1 MLRGDGNENGKKTH
15 RSNQQNLHVQC
26 TFLYIS
32 LPCFAR
38 LQRQNFQKLP
48 NLRWLDTVFQ
58 GQYLAS
64 LSINY
69 VAVNKDLEKLSP
81 HGCIR

>member
-1 MLRGDGNENGKKTH
+1 MLNGDSNENSKKTH
-15 RSNQQNLHVQC
+15 RSNQQNLHVKH

-38 LQRQNFQKLP
+38 IQRQNFQKLP
-48 NLRWLDTVFQ
+48 RWLDTVFQ

-69 VAVNKDLEKLSP
+69 VAINKDLEKLSP